1 MLVEALLRRLAE
13 ESDGYTLIELMVSMA
28 IGLVIALAA
37 FGLIEVTT
45 RATGRV
51 TDQVGANQIGRQSA
65 AYVES
70 ELQASCIQAGGQ
82 QSDGSYWGPIQT
94 NITSPSSSSTKLV
107 SDGSDIVFWTVSDA
121 TATAG
126 VTYASTGTS
135 YALHYIQFTSGTLI
149 DTTWPVTSGTSP
161 TGTSPFV
168 YGSPTT
174 RTLGKINGTGVVSQ
188 VGTTPVF
195 QYYGYDSSY
204 NLSATPMTL
213 PLTTSTT
220 PGIASVAISYQV
232 EGNKGDNTAKQNSS
246 QAAPYI
252 VNDNVSLRLTAVQ
265 SPSASNVPYPCQ

>member
-1 MLVEALLRRLAE
+1 MVVEALLRRLAA

-94 NITSPSSSSTKLV
+94 NVTSPSSSSTKLV

-135 YALHYIQFTSGTLI
+135 YALHYIQFTGGTLV
-149 DTTWPVTSGTSP
+149 DTSWPVTSGTSP
-161 TGTSPFV
+161 STFV
-168 YGSPTT
+168 YGTATT

-195 QYYGYDSSY
+195 QYYGYDATY
-204 NLSATPMTL
+204 NLSTTPLTL
-213 PLTTSTT
+213 PLTTTT
-220 PGIASVAISYQV
+220 APGIASVAVSYQV
-232 EGNKGDNTAKQNSS
+232 EGNKGDNTSKQNSS

-252 VNDNVSLRLTAVQ
+252 VNDSVSLRLTAVQ